1 MRIDILTLFPE
12 MFSSLSCSM
21 IGRAVAAGTLTINI
35 VNIRDYSDDKKH
47 FKCDDT
53 PFGGGAGMV
62 MMATPIANCIN
73 AVDPEHKAHRIY
85 MSPKGRTLCQGIV
98 TELAEHE
105 HLLLL
110 CGHYEGVDQRVLDH
124 YMDDEISIGDYCLTG
139 GELAAQ
145 VVCDSVARYV
155 PGVLGNSETT
165 SDESFADGMLEYPQ
179 YTRPRVFEGESV
191 PDILLSGNHAEI
203 AKWRR
208 EKSLEITRERR
219 ADLLKEKD

>member
-12 MFSSLSCSM
+12 MFSALSHSM
-21 IGRAVAAGTLTINI
+21 IGRAVSAGTLTINI
-35 VNIRDYSDDKKH
+35 VNIRDYSEERH
-47 FKCDDT
+47 GKCDDT
-53 PFGGGAGMV
+53 PYGGGAGMV

-73 AVDPEHKAHRIY
+73 ALDPDHRAHRIY
-85 MSPKGRTLCQGIV
+85 MSPKGRTLCQAVV
-98 TELAEHE
+98 TELAERE
-105 HLLLL
+105 HLMLL

-165 SDESFADGMLEYPQ
+165 SDESFADGLLEYPH

-191 PDILLSGNHAEI
+191 PDVLVSGNHAEVD
-203 AKWRR
+203 KWRKAR
-208 EKSLEITRERR
+208 SLEITRQRR